1 MKDGEYHILRV
12 TGRFATTTGGVEI
25 NENLQVLDTEG
36 NPIEGLYA
44 ASEVIGNVT
53 GECNVSYLTWGI
65 ITGQIF
71 GEVIGNAQ

>member
-44 ASEVIGNVT
+44 A
-53 GECNVSYLTWGI
+53 
-65 ITGQIF
+65 
-71 GEVIGNAQ
+71 GEVIGQTSAE